1 MFAGTEEETDF
12 AKDENMRCKFRGVQD
27 VAVMQQGIET
37 EISGVDPKGEQSF
50 RDTED
55 ALNVLPDKYG
65 DDPPASEAV
74 AEELLVLLLKESR
87 PDYRQEHQK
96 NVIVEQSQSNAVARE
111 VRVHWGPQDT
121 YKHTGAHL
129 LEHVRQM
136 QMAGVSDGRV
146 NDGQP
151 IGEQQEQFDELLQ
164 QVSFEAASCLTES
177 NCDSYHLFNFCS
189 T

>member
-1 MFAGTEEETDF
+1 MFAGMEEETDF

-37 EISGVDPKGEQSF
+37 EISEVGPKGEQSF
-50 RDTED
+50 GDTED

-129 LEHVRQM
+129 LEHVRLQM

-164 QVSFEAASCLTES
+164 QVSFEATSCLTES
-177 NCDSYHLFNFCS
+177 NF
-189 T
+189 

>member
-1 MFAGTEEETDF
+1 MFAGMEEETDF
-12 AKDENMRCKFRGVQD
+12 AKDENMSCKFRGVQD

-37 EISGVDPKGEQSF
+37 EIYGVDPKGEQSF
-50 RDTED
+50 GDTED

-96 NVIVEQSQSNAVARE
+96 NVIVEQFQSNAVAKE
-111 VRVHWGPQDT
+111 VRVHWGPQET

-129 LEHVRQM
+129 LEHVRLQM

-164 QVSFEAASCLTES
+164 QVSLKPPLA
-177 NCDSYHLFNFCS
+177 
-189 T
+189 